1 MLCWSEEA
9 LKREAKGKEGGTD
22 SNGIQLPH
30 LVVACLLH
38 MVFNYV

>member
-1 MLCWSEEA
+1 MLYWSEEE
-9 LKREAKGKEGGTD
+9 LRGEAKGREGGTD

-30 LVVACLLH
+30 LVVACLIL